1 MKTKFR
7 ERFEKDIENISNSAV
22 LKDISSVI
30 ENVENA
36 VKPQEIKNIKKLKG
50 DKTAFR
56 IRIGNYRIGI
66 YIVKKVV
73 EFTRVLPRDKIY
85 DFFPK

>member
-7 ERFEKDIENISNSAV
+7 ERFEKDIENISNSVV

-36 VKPQEIKNIKKLKG
+36 LKPQEIKNIKKTQG
-50 DKTAFR
+50 
-56 IRIGNYRIGI
+56 
-66 YIVKKVV
+66 
-73 EFTRVLPRDKIY
+73 
-85 DFFPK
+85 